1 MDTTKFF
8 YLIMKGENL
17 PVDEIENKI
26 GLKGEKY
33 RKGEYIVKKYRTEKK
48 IFQSMELLM
57 VFI

>member
-33 RKGEYIVKKYRTEKK
+33 RKG
-48 IFQSMELLM
+48 
-57 VFI
+57 